1 MPNLYFEDLNR
12 NLRQVCEDFDHFCV
26 EEDIPYQIE
35 GDNDTGDQINLKAS
49 LSFDQL
55 SRIKQFASER
65 GIVASYNDQEL
76 AFSVHNESVGSDYEL
91 SGLPYDVAD
100 ALQGEFLRYMGERN
114 RAPLAEHFKNFVLPV
129 RIHDIPTLWRTHLGH
144 PRWNELGANKSQ
156 YVGTRDK
163 FPPVVVDTT
172 QESEEYPAGR
182 LIDGFRRLYAA
193 HEHGDPMIEAL
204 DVKDAIH
211 EANKITEDQYKSP
224 TRRHIRKQSSFPSS
238 FRPSRSFGGVSGY
251 GKYSKKKAMREEY
264 QHVPVSGKVTKDLL
278 AHDNSTIIP
287 AGSVI
292 RIVDNDAHLPDV
304 EFEGKI
310 INVDRCKLEEVF
322 KPTVFGE
329 QLDKALMRQD
339 QSEHMITTEDTELEE
354 KLSETMGGTVSIV
367 EPDILATIST
377 KLSEKEEEDATRQQD
392 QATRSE
398 N

>member
-1 MPNLYFEDLNR
+1 
-12 NLRQVCEDFDHFCV
+12 
-26 EEDIPYQIE
+26 
-35 GDNDTGDQINLKAS
+35 
-49 LSFDQL
+49 
-55 SRIKQFASER
+55 
-65 GIVASYNDQEL
+65 
-76 AFSVHNESVGSDYEL
+76 
-91 SGLPYDVAD
+91 
-100 ALQGEFLRYMGERN
+100 
-114 RAPLAEHFKNFVLPV
+114 
-129 RIHDIPTLWRTHLGH
+129 
-144 PRWNELGANKSQ
+144 
-156 YVGTRDK
+156 
-163 FPPVVVDTT
+163 
-172 QESEEYPAGR
+172 
-182 LIDGFRRLYAA
+182 
-193 HEHGDPMIEAL
+193 MIEAL